1 MMFTGFRGMT
11 KLQIHDFEKK
21 GGGSMTEIKEKY
33 SNLTLGIALA
43 TLVVNIITFMVLIT
57 K

>member
-1 MMFTGFRGMT
+1 MT
-11 KLQIHDFEKK
+11 KLSIHNFEKK
-21 GGGSMTEIKEKY
+21 GGGSMIEIKEKY

>member
-1 MMFTGFRGMT
+1 MG
-11 KLQIHDFEKK
+11 KLFIYNFEKK
-21 GGGSMTEIKEKY
+21 GGGSMIEMKEKY
-33 SNLTLGIALA
+33 SNLILGMALA